1 MAALR
6 SAPVVSRAGRTL
18 RAIALVQLSL
28 SLAAAQRTPAQRTL
42 TVDPDGDPQAEIDP
56 FLSLSSAELH
66 RHWSFDG
73 EDESPSTAPTSL
85 GARMHALNTMHD
97 VTYVDVRLVGF
108 EGDGNLGMVVGE
120 PELQRLLDALPA
132 VAAPHVMHPEPGE
145 RHSLPVSRRF
155 VYAVSRAPKSLAAA
169 VAGAISSGIQ
179 HHPHTHGTAAAVGV
193 SAVDNLIRDDYVRR
207 RTSHVVLYFL
217 NPPSP
222 RRRATDAEVA
232 QQQALA
238 RHQQQGPGAGA
249 GAPDVV
255 AQQPAAWYHTLQYQ
269 YVDDGDEANATHAR
283 HPSHGVEGSS
293 AGARHAGACP
303 TTKWVGTERYAWIDL
318 SAGPVAYGSST
329 AADGVVTEHTM
340 PRITRYRSLV
350 EADPTRAARELTVEL
365 AALVHDSSRFLLA
378 PPMWRQPR
386 RTYDVVKLVVV
397 VVHAPDAG
405 GVAPPPFDAA
415 PLLAQLP
422 QLASSSPSQRVD
434 VVVHNHT
441 FDSCRLCAAAYA
453 AAIKSHTSA
462 VRDGS
467 RASGLR
473 SQVHPYLSS
482 KELAAWLDRFGQQ
495 MPGLAPYRF
504 GAHNAKHHTAELVV
518 PAFVYSLAEPMML
531 LLDRFHQA
539 VATRDMVLAV
549 QSRAGLAKLDDACAG
564 SAMLLETA
572 RASRG
577 VLGALLQAG
586 WGVAPSDLAWSAAH
600 NASEP
605 SLLWAVGRTPF
616 GPYSARAQLS
626 FALRDAAA
634 RHALHARAAEVLAE
648 VHELAGYYAEFGVE
662 VDAVLREGPQLTLL
676 RRLNV
681 LRYKLERAGAYLSLH
696 NFGHARY
703 YLLSTRHD
711 LGAMRELLAQGAQAL
726 GSRLV
731 CS

>member
-1 MAALR
+1 MSMG
-6 SAPVVSRAGRTL
+6 SAHCRRHVL
-18 RAIALVQLSL
+18 LLLVPLAFSL
-28 SLAAAQRTPAQRTL
+28 VAAQRTLA
-42 TVDPDGDPQAEIDP
+42 VDPDGDPQAEIDP

-85 GARMHALNTMHD
+85 GARMHALKTLHD

-108 EGDGNLGMVVGE
+108 EGDGNLGMAVGE

-145 RHSLPVSRRF
+145 RHSLPVSRRL

-169 VAGAISSGIQ
+169 VAEAISAGIQ
-179 HHPHTHGTAAAVGV
+179 DGATDTVGV
-193 SAVDNLIRDDYVRR
+193 SMVDNLIREDYVRR

-232 QQQALA
+232 QHTALA
-238 RHQQQGPGAGA
+238 QHQQQQGADAGA
-249 GAPDVV
+249 DGLDVA
-255 AQQPAAWYHTLQYQ
+255 AQQLAAWYHTLQYQ
-269 YVDDGDEANATHAR
+269 YVDDGDEASATHAR
-283 HPSHGVEGSS
+283 HPSHG
-293 AGARHAGACP
+293 AGRSNPAGMAARHAGACP
-303 TTKWVGTERYAWIDL
+303 TTKWVGNERYAWIDL

-329 AADGVVTEHTM
+329 AADGVVTEHTL

-350 EADPTRAARELTVEL
+350 EADPTKAARELTVEL
-365 AALVHDSSRFLLA
+365 AALVHDSSRYLLA

-434 VVVHNHT
+434 VVILNHT
-441 FDSCRLCAAAYA
+441 FDSCKLCAAAYA

-462 VRDGS
+462 VRDGA

-482 KELAAWLDRFGQQ
+482 KELATWLHRFGQQ
-495 MPGLAPYRF
+495 LPGLAPYRF
-504 GAHNAKHHTAELVV
+504 GAHNARHHTAELVV

-586 WGVAPSDLAWSAAH
+586 WGVAPSDVAWSAAR
-600 NASEP
+600 NESET
-605 SLLWAVGRTPF
+605 SLLWAVGPTPF

-648 VHELAGYYAEFGVE
+648 VQELAGYYVEFGVE
-662 VDAVLREGPQLTLL
+662 VDAVLREGPQLALL

-711 LGAMRELLAQGAQAL
+711 LGAMRELLVQGAQAL